1 MRPRGST
8 LIEMA
13 ISLPIFSMLM
23 VLAIGGVHQTMRISR
38 LAKDRGQ
45 LAYALAKLEQSVR
58 NDVHQADSAKV
69 ERDEK
74 SDRLSLHLAF
84 SDDSR
89 IVYHS
94 RSNRID
100 REQLDATGK
109 THFDSFAMLLENKI
123 LFEVEEKRIVTMSV
137 HRLHRDQTE
146 ANRLELFV
154 RSHLGRPHLVVPSQ
168 EEAKIE

>member
-1 MRPRGST
+1 MRRRGST
-8 LIEMA
+8 LIELA
-13 ISLPIFSMLM
+13 ISLPIFTMLI

-45 LAYALAKLEQSVR
+45 LAYSLAKLEQSVR

-74 SDRLSLHLAF
+74 SDRLSLHLVL
-84 SDDSR
+84 SDDSH

-109 THFDSFAMLLENKI
+109 THFDSFALLLVNKV
-123 LFEVEEKRIVTMSV
+123 LFEVKENRIVTMSV
-137 HRLHRDQTE
+137 HRLHRDHTE
-146 ANRLELFV
+146 ADRLELFV
-154 RSHLGRPHLVVPSQ
+154 RSHLGRPHLVVPMQ
-168 EEAKIE
+168 EEAKNE

>member
-1 MRPRGST
+1 MRRRGST
-8 LIEMA
+8 LIEIA
-13 ISLPIFSMLM
+13 ISLPIFSILM

-45 LAYALAKLEQSVR
+45 LAYSLAKLEQSVR

-74 SDRLSLHLAF
+74 SDRLSLHLVF

-109 THFDSFAMLLENKI
+109 THFDSFALLSENKI
-123 LFEVEEKRIVTMSV
+123 LFEIEENRIVTMSI
-137 HRLHRDQTE
+137 HRLHRDHTE
-146 ANRLELFV
+146 ADRLELFV
-154 RSHLGRPHLVVPSQ
+154 RSHLGRPHLAVPSQ
-168 EEAKIE
+168 EEAKHE